1 MFRFSDFAMTDLWPV
16 APGPDEGFKI
26 RTTDFSYPSR
36 PVVLSGRLGVLSVD
50 RSVAARS

>member
-16 APGPDEGFKI
+16 APGPDGGFKI
-26 RTTDFSYPSR
+26 RTANFSSPPR

-50 RSVAARS
+50 RSVAVRS